1 MGGYASLAEHFRSLG
16 LFSSAQ
22 GLLHWDAAVM
32 LPATAAEGR
41 AQQLAL
47 LSSFEQGLWRDSR
60 LVDWF
65 EQARQDEHQLT
76 VWQKANLREM
86 TRKWQRA
93 KSIPPQLAAD
103 MTAAAVRCEQ
113 AWRQARKDDS
123 FQMVV
128 SHLTELIGYVRDYAS
143 CLAEALKIDNPY
155 DALLDGYESGLS
167 MQVLDSLFDPL
178 ASFLQDFIPSVR
190 AEQQRHPPLPLSS
203 AVGIEAQHV
212 VVKALLSSVGF
223 DFRRGRVDES
233 AHPFCGGG
241 EDDVRITL
249 RYDKTDCFSAVMA
262 VLHESGH
269 ALYEQ
274 GLPRDWHYQPVG
286 QARGSAWH
294 ESQALLVEMQA
305 ARSLPFLRFLAR
317 LLQQKWGL
325 DKTEP
330 NWSAENLYR
339 HSCRLRPNALRV
351 DADEVTYPL
360 HIILRYRIEKQ
371 IIIGHMAVKDIPDF
385 WREQSRQLLGNDVV
399 SDAQGC
405 LQDIH
410 WFEGLFGYFP
420 CYTVGALM
428 AAQLFQTLLQHKR
441 DLFACLE
448 QGDVT
453 PLTTWLGETIHRR
466 GSFYESDAL
475 MRHISG
481 KPLSIEPF
489 IQHLRS
495 RYALAVSPM
504 TS

>member
-1 MGGYASLAEHFRSLG
+1 MAGYASLVEHFRSLG

-47 LSSFEQGLWRDSR
+47 LSSFEQDLWRDPR
-60 LVDWF
+60 LIDWF
-65 EQARQDEHQLT
+65 EQASRDEQKLT
-76 VWQKANLREM
+76 DWQKANLREM
-86 TRKWQRA
+86 KRQWQRA
-93 KSIPPQLAAD
+93 KSISPQLAAD

-123 FQMVV
+123 FQIVA
-128 SHLTELIGYVRDYAS
+128 HQFAELVGYVRDYAL
-143 CLAEALKIDNPY
+143 CLAEALSIDNAY
-155 DALLDGYESGLS
+155 DALLDGYESGLT
-167 MQVLDSLFDPL
+167 MRVLDSLFDPL
-178 ASFLQDFIPSVR
+178 ASFLQDFVPAVR
-190 AEQQRHPPLPLSS
+190 AEQRRHPPLPLSS
-203 AVGIEAQHV
+203 AVDIEAQRV
-212 VVKALLSSVGF
+212 VVKALLASIGF
-223 DFRRGRVDES
+223 DFGRGRVDES

-249 RYDKTDCFSAVMA
+249 RYDKSDCFSAVMA

-274 GLPRDWHYQPVG
+274 GLPRAWHYQPVG

-305 ARSLPFLRFLAR
+305 ARSLPFLRFLSR
-317 LLQQKWGL
+317 LLQQEWGL

-339 HSCRLRPNALRV
+339 HSCRLRPDALRV

-360 HIILRYRIEKQ
+360 HIILRYRIEKDV
-371 IIIGHMAVKDIPDF
+371 IIGNMSVKDIPAC
-385 WREQSRQLLGNDVV
+385 WREHSRQLLGNDGG

-428 AAQLFQTLLQHKR
+428 AAQLFQTLAQHKR
-441 DLFACLE
+441 DLSACLE
-448 QGDVT
+448 QGDMT

-466 GSFYESDAL
+466 GSFYESDAFL
-475 MRHISG
+475 RHISG
-481 KPLSIEPF
+481 RSLSIEPF